1 MIREILKA
9 PDAHQLKKPH
19 AVIRGLLAC
28 LFIALLTAPAMAQ
41 FPGSPGGQR
50 GGPPPQAER
59 VKAEL
64 VLKEG
69 VARPGERV
77 HLGVILT
84 MQPNWK
90 IQAGLGS
97 GDVEDPYIPTRFEL
111 TLPDGWTEH
120 PVHWPE
126 ASTFTLE
133 IGDFKET
140 LKGYLDTTLAAI
152 PLDIPEDAEPA
163 EYSIEA
169 KVHYQA
175 CDDTQCLM
183 PTSTNVKMTVR
194 VVAEDWTGEVT
205 AIDDDV
211 RAMFDHA
218 LSRTAYDADA
228 DDVEDDASDKQPVAT
243 EATGPTFFGWR
254 VPSLG
259 GVGGVMLLALFAAI
273 GGFVL
278 NLTPCVLPVIP
289 IKVMTIMQHA
299 NKPGKNLV
307 LGTWMALGVIAFWVG
322 IGLPV
327 ALFAGITDPSRLFGI
342 WWLTMGIGLLIAF
355 MGIGIMGMFT
365 IQLPQS
371 AYAINPKADTA
382 WGSFLFGI
390 MTAILGLPCFGFVAG
405 ALLAGA
411 ATMPASTIMIIFT
424 SLGIGMALPYFVLSA
439 KPSLV
444 EKLPRTGPASELVKQ
459 VMGLL
464 LLAAAAYFIGSGM
477 IALVNDAPYLARQLH
492 WWAVALFAAVSG
504 LWLIVRT
511 FQISSNLGP
520 RVSFSVIGL
529 IIAGAAV
536 VYASNST
543 LNARS
548 NWEARQA
555 ALADAD
561 GTGYVTG
568 YWNDYTPSVF
578 EQARNDD
585 RIILL
590 DFTAEWCINC
600 KALKA
605 AVLDRDPVRSQ
616 LAEPDVVK
624 FTVDLTSTRAQGWEF
639 LNELGH
645 TGIPL
650 LVIYTPGK
658 EQPWESNAY
667 TSQQVMAALEQART
681 HRDDTLAQR

>member
-1 MIREILKA
+1 MTSETRESRKA
-9 PDAHQLKKPH
+9 PSALPPMKRH
-19 AVIRGLLAC
+19 AILPGLLAC
-28 LFIALLTAPAMAQ
+28 LLVALFTTPVAAQ
-41 FPGSPGGQR
+41 FPGGPGGQR

-69 VARPGERV
+69 VAAPGERV
-77 HLGVILT
+77 HLGVVLT

-97 GDVEDPYIPTRFEL
+97 GDVQDPYIPTRFEL
-111 TLPDGWTEH
+111 TLPDGWSEH

-126 ASTFTLE
+126 ASSFTLE
-133 IGDFKET
+133 IGDFRET

-152 PLDIPEDAEPA
+152 PLDIPEDAEPG
-163 EYSIEA
+163 EYPIEA
-169 KVHYQA
+169 RVHYQA

-183 PTSTNVKMTVR
+183 PTSTNVKLTVR
-194 VVAEDWTGEVT
+194 VVDEDRTDDVT
-205 AIDDDV
+205 AIEDDV

-218 LSRTAYDADA
+218 LTRTVDA
-228 DDVEDDASDKQPVAT
+228 DDSDVDDDDDQPVAT
-243 EATGPTFFGWR
+243 EGAGPTFFGWR

-259 GVGGVMLLALFAAI
+259 GAGGVMVLAIFAAI

-411 ATMPASTIMIIFT
+411 ATMPATTIMIIFA
-424 SLGIGMALPYFVLSA
+424 SLGVGMALPYFVLSA

-492 WWAVALFAAVSG
+492 WWAVALFAAISG

-511 FQISSNLGP
+511 FQISSHLAP

-529 IIAGAAV
+529 IIGGAAIA
-536 VYASNST
+536 YATSST

-548 NWEARQA
+548 NTWVE
-555 ALADAD
+555 
-561 GTGYVTG
+561 
-568 YWNDYTPSVF
+568 YTPVAF
-578 EQARNDD
+578 ERARDD
-585 RIILL
+585 GRIILL

-616 LAEPDVVK
+616 LAKSDVVK
-624 FTVDLTSTRAQGWEF
+624 FTVDLTSTRAPGWDF

-650 LVIYTPGK
+650 LVIYTPGRD
-658 EQPWESNAY
+658 EPWESNAY

-681 HRDDTLAQR
+681 HRAETLAQR